1 MADSTLRL
9 IIDTLFK
16 GDQNLKDAKEQVEK
30 VGEAAETAGTKAKD
44 SGSKWDSLMGSFT
57 GINQAIG
64 LAKEAYATLKGVYE
78 VVVGDTV
85 AYAEQV
91 RELSRTIGATPED
104 ASKLIQAADDVKVSF
119 SSLSTAMNI
128 AIKNGLDPTIDGMG
142 ALADEYLSI
151 QDPIKRTK
159 FLLENFGRSGAD
171 LAPLMELGAEGIK
184 ELGDAAEDTG
194 LVLGQDALDATRE
207 YEKAVDS
214 LCDTWKGLTTQLGKA
229 VIPAIVDVIDAVN
242 ENITTI
248 DLNKETMD
256 KLKAAEEAGVI
267 TKKEYRQ
274 VQHDVMLAVKSNQDP
289 TDLLIQATKDLDA
302 ASLAA
307 GQTVDMTAE
316 SLIAQSIAA
325 AQAKTDTEN
334 LTAATLSAD
343 EATRAYSESLLFAI
357 ASEGL
362 DAEAALQLAY
372 KMGLVDEKTV
382 YATEKINTWSQM
394 LNNGEIDLETYNALV
409 KGLNDSLEGLPSD
422 VNVDVSMALRTDD
435 VDRYL
440 ANLNR
445 SVTIPVYFGVVSGA
459 NQPQAVGG
467 SVYEGN
473 PYNWQEYGYRGELFV
488 PSSNGF
494 VLSRADAERAISSA
508 IVNSKNGG
516 GSQIDAKEIGR
527 AVAQAMSG
535 VTAKGNG
542 GNVYNLTMPTSNN
555 PADVRTAFEL
565 MEAWA

>member
-1 MADSTLRL
+1 
-9 IIDTLFK
+9 
-16 GDQNLKDAKEQVEK
+16 

-64 LAKEAYATLKGVYE
+64 IAKEAYATLKGVYDE
-78 VVVGDTV
+78 VITKTV
-85 AYAEQV
+85 DYADEV
-91 RELSRTIGATPED
+91 RELSRLIGATPED
-104 ASKLIQAADDVKVSF
+104 ASKLIQAADDVFISF
-119 SSLSTAMNI
+119 DSLTTAMTI
-128 AIKNGLDPTIDGMG
+128 AIKNGIEPTVEGMG
-142 ALADEYLSI
+142 ELADEYLAI
-151 QDPIKRTK
+151 EDPIDRTK

-171 LAPLMELGAEGIK
+171 LAPLMELGADGIK
-184 ELGDAAEDTG
+184 ELGDAAADTG
-194 LVLGQDALDATRE
+194 LVLSEDALKATRD
-207 YEKAVDS
+207 YEIAVDNMG
-214 LCDTWKGLTTQLGKA
+214 DTWNGVTTQIGLA
-229 VIPAIVDVIDAVN
+229 VIP
-242 ENITTI
+242 T
-248 DLNKETMD
+248 LNKLIDSLDDGVAETKAYAD
-256 KLKAAEEAGVI
+256 GHKLLKAALKAGVI
-267 TKKEYRQ
+267 TNEEYKEALKKLNAETEIGQ
-274 VQHDVMLAVKSNQDP
+274 DLTLALANV
-289 TDLLIQATKDLDA
+289 TDTLSV
-302 ASLAA
+302 ASIAA

-409 KGLNDSLEGLPSD
+409 KGLSDSLEGLPSD

-459 NQPQAVGG
+459 NQAQAVGG

-535 VTAKGNG
+535 VTAKGKG